1 MRFFLSFF
9 LFLYNVYASLLFI
22 ALMLPVFLFALPASF
37 MGNIRGGN
45 LIYRACMLWGDT
57 WFFLIGIR
65 HRNIHEAPIHK
76 ERPYIFVANHIS
88 YLDAPVIVKA
98 IRRHVRALGK
108 VEMAKVPVFGFI
120 YRRAIVTVDRT
131 SSANRTKSVQVL
143 KSILRKNISVLV
155 FPEGT
160 FNQTNQPLKSFYD
173 GAFRVAIETNTPVKP
188 VLFLDAYN
196 RMPPHRLLSLNPGR
210 NRCIF
215 LEEIAV
221 DGMTVQDVQHLKKKV
236 FEQMSQKLREY
247 EASWIKE

>member
-1 MRFFLSFF
+1 MRIFLSFF

-37 MGNIRGGN
+37 LGNIRGGN
-45 LIYRACMLWGDT
+45 LVYRACMLWGDT

-65 HRNIHEAPIHK
+65 HRNIHEAPIQK
-76 ERPYIFVANHIS
+76 EQPYIFVANHIS

-215 LEEIAV
+215 LEEVPV
-221 DGMTVQDVQHLKKKV
+221 DGMTVQDVSLLKKKV
-236 FEQMSQKLREY
+236 FELMSQKLREY
-247 EASWIKE
+247 NASWIKE